1 LKNKELFDRSSMEA
15 KPLPLEGLR
24 VIDLGWVWSGPMVA
38 YIFADFGAE
47 VIKVEHSE
55 RLDNTRLRGSP
66 IINGKKVEGKSI
78 ELGPYYHNVN
88 RNKLSIRLNLKH
100 PKGRELFK
108 ELVKVSDVIIENFT
122 PGALKKLRLDY
133 ESLKEA
139 KPDLI
144 MVSLSTAG
152 QEGPIS
158 DMRGYAPVISSYSG
172 LESLVG
178 YEGEPP
184 LGMMTFGLSDPNAAT
199 HGFFAVMVSLYH
211 RERTGE
217 GVYIDMS
224 QLEASCAV
232 LAEAMLEY
240 QMNGRIMGPQGNR
253 HRIQSPHG
261 IYPCNGEDRW
271 VAISVD
277 SDENWKKLVEV
288 MGNPDWAKG
297 PTLQELNG
305 RLARRKVIDS
315 RLAEW
320 TSKQD
325 REEIVKTLQAQGV
338 AAMTVSTVEE
348 QYTDTYF
355 QYRGVR
361 QEVIHPLL
369 GRELLTSVP
378 WSLSETPG
386 TIRKSAPL
394 LGEHDTYVYETI
406 LGLSQED
413 IKKLEEEKVIY

>member
-1 LKNKELFDRSSMEA
+1 MET

-47 VIKVEHSE
+47 VIKLEHSE
-55 RLDNTRLRGSP
+55 RLDNSRLRGSP
-66 IINGKKVEGKSI
+66 IINGKKVQGESI

-122 PGALKKLRLDY
+122 PDALKKLGLGY
-133 ESLKEA
+133 ESLRKV
-139 KPDLI
+139 KPDLV
-144 MVSLSTAG
+144 MLSLSTAG

-178 YEGEPP
+178 YEGELP
-184 LGMMTFGLSDPNAAT
+184 LGMMTFGLSDPNAAN
-199 HGFFAVMVSLYH
+199 HGFFAAMVALYY

-224 QLEASCAV
+224 QLEASCAI

-240 QMNGRIMGPQGNR
+240 QMNGRIMGPQGNQ

-271 VAISVD
+271 VAISID
-277 SDENWKKLVEV
+277 SDENWRRLVEI
-288 MGNPDWAKG
+288 MGNPDWAKD

-305 RLARRKVIDS
+305 RLTKRKIID
-315 RLAEW
+315 RGLGEW
-320 TSKQD
+320 TSQLD
-325 REEIVKTLQAQGV
+325 REEIVRTLQAQGI
-338 AAMTVSTVEE
+338 AAMNVSTVEE
-348 QYTDTYF
+348 QYTDIHL
-355 QYRGVR
+355 QHRGVR

-378 WSLSETPG
+378 WNLSETPG
-386 TIRKSAPL
+386 AVRKSAPL
-394 LGEHDTYVYETI
+394 LGEHDEYVYCSI
-406 LGLSQED
+406 LGLSSSD
-413 IKKLEEEKVIY
+413 IEKLKGEKIIY